1 MKKKIITTTLAL
13 LLVTAGIAGCAGTTK
28 VVENTPSEEPVVVE
42 SEVIESSDATL
53 AAGTE
58 KETINVLVGTMGTYS
73 PFSYYDDNDNLTG
86 YDIEVVRK
94 IEEVDPSLHFEF
106 ESGAWESLFPGLDS
120 GKFQMLANQIAS
132 TEERRAKYYLTDN
145 TYFVAT
151 NQLVVRSDNDTITSF
166 EDLVE
171 TGGVLGLTVG
181 DNHNEEA
188 EIWNEEHDADHQ
200 LNIQYYNEDVTT
212 ILQDIDNGRIAATLN
227 DPAVAVSKAE
237 IQGLA
242 VKPVGNPVDQ
252 VPVHFVFFQDENGK
266 EIKDRVDAALAQL
279 KESGELSSLSTEWFD
294 ADYTEVR
301 PE

>member
-1 MKKKIITTTLAL
+1 MKKKIITSALAL
-13 LLVTAGIAGCAGTTK
+13 LVVATGIVGCTKTSTTIEEVTIKEEPT
-28 VVENTPSEEPVVVE
+28 VVEA
-42 SEVIESSDATL
+42 SEVIAQD
-53 AAGTE
+53 TE

-73 PFSYYDDNDNLTG
+73 PFSYYDEDNNLTG

-132 TEERRAKYYLTDN
+132 TEERREKYYLTDN

-171 TGGVLGLTVG
+171 TGGILGLTVG

-188 EIWNEEHDADHQ
+188 EIWNDEHDADHQ

-237 IQGLA
+237 IQGLQ
-242 VKPVGNPVDQ
+242 VKPVGSPVDQ

-266 EIKDRVDAALAQL
+266 EISKRVDAALAQL
-279 KESGELSSLSTEWFD
+279 KESGELTELSKEWFD

>member
-1 MKKKIITTTLAL
+1 MKKFRNTTL
-13 LLVTAGIAGCAGTTK
+13 LV
-28 VVENTPSEEPVVVE
+28 
-42 SEVIESSDATL
+42 L
-53 AAGTE
+53 AAVTLSALPVCAE
-58 KETINVLVGTMGTYS
+58 EVTTVQVGTMGTYS
-73 PFSYYDDNDNLTG
+73 PFSYEDEDGNLTG
-86 YDIEVVRK
+86 YDIEVVRL
-94 IEEVDPSLHFEF
+94 IEETDPSLHFEF

-132 TEERRAKYYLTDN
+132 TEERREKYYLTDN

-171 TGGVLGLTVG
+171 TGGILGLTVG

-188 EIWNEEHDADHQ
+188 EIWNDEHDADHQ

-237 IQGLA
+237 IQGLQ
-242 VKPVGNPVDQ
+242 VKPVGSPVDQ

-266 EIKDRVDAALAQL
+266 EISKRVDAALAQL
-279 KESGELSSLSTEWFD
+279 KESGELTELSKEWFD

>member
-1 MKKKIITTTLAL
+1 MKKKIITSALAL
-13 LLVTAGIAGCAGTTK
+13 LVVATGIVGCTKTTTTIEEVTIKEEPT
-28 VVENTPSEEPVVVE
+28 VVEA
-42 SEVIESSDATL
+42 SEVIAQD
-53 AAGTE
+53 TE

-73 PFSYYDDNDNLTG
+73 PFSYYDEDNNLTG

-132 TEERRAKYYLTDN
+132 TEERREKYYLTDN

-171 TGGVLGLTVG
+171 TGGILGLTVG

-188 EIWNEEHDADHQ
+188 EIWNDEHDADHQ

-237 IQGLA
+237 IQGLQ
-242 VKPVGNPVDQ
+242 VKPVGSPVDQ
-252 VPVHFVFFQDENGK
+252 VPVHVVFFQDENGK
-266 EIKDRVDAALAQL
+266 EISKRVDAALAQL
-279 KESGELSSLSTEWFD
+279 KESGELTELSKEWFD

>member
-1 MKKKIITTTLAL
+1 MKKKIISSALAL
-13 LLVTAGIAGCAGTTK
+13 LVVATGLVGCTKTAST
-28 VVENTPSEEPVVVE
+28 VENTTVTEEPAVVTV
-42 SEVIESSDATL
+42 SEVAQQDT
-53 AAGTE
+53 G

-73 PFSYYDDNDNLTG
+73 PFSYYDDNGNLTG

-132 TEERRAKYYLTDN
+132 TEERRAKYYLTEN

-151 NQLVVRSDNDTITSF
+151 NQLVVRSDNDTVTSF

-171 TGGVLGLTVG
+171 TGGILGLTVG

-237 IQGLA
+237 IQGLQ

-266 EIKDRVDAALAQL
+266 EISERVDAALAQL
-279 KESGELSSLSTEWFD
+279 KESGALSELSKEWFE

>member
-1 MKKKIITTTLAL
+1 MKKQITAVLLAL
-13 LLVTAGIAGCAGTTK
+13 ALVLGMMAGT
-28 VVENTPSEEPVVVE
+28 VAEG
-42 SEVIESSDATL
+42 TL
-53 AAGTE
+53 
-58 KETINVLVGTMGTYS
+58 NVLVGTMGTYS
-73 PFSYYDDNDNLTG
+73 PFSYYDENDRLTG

-94 IEEVDPSLHFEF
+94 IEETDPSLHFDF

-120 GKFQMLANQIAS
+120 GKFGMLANQIAG
-132 TEERRAKYYLTDN
+132 TEERRAKYYLTDES
-145 TYFVAT
+145 YFVAT
-151 NQLVVRSDNDTITSF
+151 NQLIVRSDNDTIKSF
-166 EDLVE
+166 EDLVAS
-171 TGGVLGLTVG
+171 GGVLGLTVG

-188 EIWNEEHDADHQ
+188 ELWNAEHDADHQ

-237 IQGLA
+237 IQGLS

-252 VPVHFVFFQDENGK
+252 TPVFFIFPQDENGRIARDK
-266 EIKDRVDAALAQL
+266 VDAALKTL
-279 KESGELSSLSTEWFD
+279 KQNGELAALSVAWFE